1 MIRDIFETYLIW
13 GALGVIGI
21 GIVLCAIRAIKGPSL
36 FDRVMAFDAIALNIV
51 GATLLL
57 SIYFRSAVFIDFVL
71 VVALLGFLGT
81 LSFAAYLEGTL
92 VE

>member
-1 MIRDIFETYLIW
+1 MVETYLIW

-21 GIVLCAIRAIKGPSL
+21 GILLCAIRAIRGPSL

-57 SIYFRSAVFIDFVL
+57 SLYFRTAAFIDFVL

-81 LSFAAYLEGTL
+81 VSFAAYLEGTL
-92 VE
+92 VD